1 MTWKNISDIIK
12 LPIKALKE
20 GKFEQVKKKHL
31 LFSPGYY
38 KNTLKW
44 QKHFSISL
52 TTLRRG

>member
-12 LPIKALKE
+12 LPIKALNE
-20 GKFEQVKKKHL
+20 GKFEQVKKNHFL
-31 LFSPGYY
+31 LSPGYY

-44 QKHFSISL
+44 QKHFRISL

>member
-1 MTWKNISDIIK
+1 MTWKNISGIIT
-12 LPIKALKE
+12 LPIKVLNE
-20 GKFEQVKKKHL
+20 GKFEKVKKKHVL
-31 LFSPGYY
+31 LSSGYY